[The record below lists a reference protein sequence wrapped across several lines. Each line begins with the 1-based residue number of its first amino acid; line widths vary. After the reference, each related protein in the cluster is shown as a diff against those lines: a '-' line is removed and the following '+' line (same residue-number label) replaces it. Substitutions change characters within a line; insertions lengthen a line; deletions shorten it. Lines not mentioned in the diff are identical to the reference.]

1 MSSDLEKQKN
11 LPIYDWPTSM
21 VNVTTNPVLYM
32 LKLVENDSDG
42 KEMITTSSEDIIGNI
57 KPKNYAAN

>member
-1 MSSDLEKQKN
+1 MSSDPEKQKK

-21 VNVTTNPVLYM
+21 VNVTTDPVLYM
-32 LKLVENDSDG
+32 LKLVENDSHG
-42 KEMITTSSEDIIGNI
+42 KEKITTSSEDVICNI